1 MKNFIKEKLK
11 NFLSIN
17 KIIENQNEIKK
28 ILGRIEF
35 NNLRNKNIHKIN
47 DYEFK
52 IFSVWGRWNN

>member
-35 NNLRNKNIHKIN
+35 KQLKK
-47 DYEFK
+47 
-52 IFSVWGRWNN
+52 